1 MTTTNRT
8 NTQGKDQQLINGI
21 QKNLEQMSSL
31 ALGGTTY
38 TPATLVAFI
47 QSRIDAAN
55 QVATAKATWQ
65 HAGTAYLALN
75 KQADVVV
82 HDLKQLVIAAFGGTS
97 PKLADFGF
105 APRKVTVL
113 TPEEKAAAAAKR
125 AATRAARGTKGP
137 KAKLAIKGTVPATEP
152 ATAAQ
157 PAAPTAPTAPA
168 GTAATQAAQVPQ
180 VTSTQPAQGT
190 GGAAPSPEPT
200 APATPATPATK
211 S

>member
-1 MTTTNRT
+1 MTTKNRT

-21 QKNLEQMSSL
+21 QKDLEQMSSL

-38 TPATLVAFI
+38 TPTTLVAFI

-65 HAGTAYLALN
+65 HAGTAYTALN
-75 KQADVVV
+75 QQADVVV

-113 TPEEKAAAAAKR
+113 TPEEKAEAAAKR
-125 AATRAARGTKGP
+125 AATRVARGTKGP

-152 ATAAQ
+152 ATATQ
-157 PAAPTAPTAPA
+157 PAAPTAP
-168 GTAATQAAQVPQ
+168 GG
-180 VTSTQPAQGT
+180 TQPAQGT
-190 GGAAPSPEPT
+190 GGAAPSAEPT
-200 APATPATPATK
+200 APATPATK

>member
-1 MTTTNRT
+1 MTTKNRT
-8 NTQGKDQQLINGI
+8 STQGKDQQLISGI

-31 ALGGTTY
+31 FLGGTTY
-38 TPATLVAFI
+38 TPASLVAFI

-55 QVATAKATWQ
+55 QSATAKAAWQ
-65 HAGTAYLALN
+65 HAGASYIALN

-82 HDLKQLVIAAFGGTS
+82 HDLKQLVIGAFGGTS

-105 APRKVTVL
+105 APKKVTVL

-137 KAKLAIKGTVPATEP
+137 KAKLAIKGTVPTTAP
-152 ATAAQ
+152 ATAAASTA
-157 PAAPTAPTAPA
+157 PAAP
-168 GTAATQAAQVPQ
+168 GAAAVTQAAQATP
-180 VTSTQPAQGT
+180 TQGAATQGS
-190 GGAAPSPEPT
+190 GGAAPSAEPT
-200 APATPATPATK
+200 APATPATK